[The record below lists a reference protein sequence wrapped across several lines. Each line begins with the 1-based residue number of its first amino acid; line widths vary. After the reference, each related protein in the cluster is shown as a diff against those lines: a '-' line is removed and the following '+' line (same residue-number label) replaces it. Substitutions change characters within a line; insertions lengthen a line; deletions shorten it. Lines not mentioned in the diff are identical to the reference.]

1 MNKPAAQHLTPH
13 ALQQAV
19 PDCTGCAACMNACP
33 TGAVIMPLGEDGFYR
48 PYVDSAACIN
58 CGKCLKTCPVYNDD
72 RLMELQAP
80 KPEKIETEFYF
91 GWSLDREI
99 RRKSSSGGFF
109 SELAR
114 YAFSRGGCIFG
125 VSVGEQA
132 HPFTCKAE
140 SMEELELLRGSKYLQ
155 ARVGLA
161 YQEVRR
167 ELKNGRFVIYAGTPC
182 QIGGLK
188 AFLGKD
194 YENLVTVDL
203 ICHGVPSY
211 NLMRRYIETMAER
224 TGHEPKVKRMYWRD
238 KRRGWY
244 QHQYGMCMVWGN
256 GDETYS
262 GRPHDLFQRGFLR
275 DFFLNEGCH
284 HCRYTGLERKLP
296 DLTMADAWEI
306 WLHRPEIDYAD
317 GVSLLLAH
325 TVKGRTT
332 LQALPRFE
340 CHPANGHIALRY
352 NPAILHSWPAP
363 PRKAACLRDFETMP
377 LQRLLDKYAPIVPR
391 VSVKKKL
398 VSFLQRVRG
407 KLAYEW
413 KRFTDKK

>member
-1 MNKPAAQHLTPH
+1 MSKTKHLCPE

-33 TGAVIMPLGEDGFYR
+33 TGAIIMPLGEDGFYR

-80 KPEKIETEFYF
+80 KPEKIEPEFYY
-91 GWSLDREI
+91 GWSKDREI
-99 RRKSSSGGFF
+99 RLKSSSGGFF

-132 HPFTCKAE
+132 HPYTCKAE
-140 SMEELELLRGSKYLQ
+140 SMEELERLRGSKYLQ
-155 ARVGLA
+155 AKVGLA
-161 YQEVRR
+161 YKDVLA
-167 ELKNGRFVIYAGTPC
+167 ELKKERYVVYAGTPC

-188 AFLGKD
+188 AFLGKS
-194 YENLVTVDL
+194 YENLLTVDL

-224 TGHEPKVKRMYWRD
+224 TGHEPKVSLMRWRD

-244 QHQYGMCMVWGN
+244 QHQYGMHMVWADGA
-256 GDETYS
+256 ETYS
-262 GRPHDLFQRGFLR
+262 GKPHDLFLRGFLK
-275 DFFLNEGCH
+275 DYFLNEGCH
-284 HCRYTGLERKLP
+284 HCRYTGLARKLP
-296 DLTMADAWEI
+296 DITMADAWEI
-306 WLHRPEIDYAD
+306 WLHHPEIDYTD

-325 TVKGRTT
+325 TIKGRAV
-332 LQALPRFE
+332 LHELPMFAIFRADGE
-340 CHPANGHIALRY
+340 NALRY
-352 NPAILHSWPAP
+352 NPAVLHSWPAP
-363 PRKAACLRDFETMP
+363 AHKEACLRDFAHMS
-377 LQRLLDKYAPIVPR
+377 LQKLLDKYAPLHPR
-391 VSVKKKL
+391 RPMR
-398 VSFLQRVRG
+398 QRVRELLRRVRNKIKSMLLHG
-407 KLAYEW
+407 V
-413 KRFTDKK
+413 